1 MLLAAEHIEKNYGM
15 KRLIR
20 DASLYLDTGDKVGI
34 IGINGTGKSTLL
46 RVLARVEEPDSGTV
60 QVFPNVQVS
69 YMPQNPDMDADATVL
84 EQVFRDL
91 PSEYRTVADYEA
103 RTMLTRLGLNDHD
116 QKIGTLSGG
125 QRKRVALAS
134 ALIHPSDL
142 LILDEPTNHLDMEM
156 AAWLEDYLMRF
167 HGGLIL
173 ITHDRYFL
181 DRVVNRIVELEDG
194 VLYSYE
200 ANYARYLEL
209 KAERLEMEQ
218 AGERKRQAILRRE
231 YQWIMRGARAR
242 GTKSRDRIERYETL
256 RDQDAPVER
265 ERVQMSAL
273 SGRLGRKTIEL
284 DHVTKAY
291 GDQTVISDFSY
302 ILSRDDRIGVVGVNG
317 AGKTTLLNLIA
328 GRVQPDSGTVETGQ
342 TVRLGVFSQEGRE
355 LDPNARVIDWIR
367 DISNRIET
375 PEGTFTA
382 SQMLEKFLFSGDL
395 QHQFIGKLSGGEKRR
410 LYLLSVLMEAPN
422 VLLLDEPTN
431 DLDVETLT
439 ILEDY
444 LESFPGIVLAV
455 SHDRYFLDK
464 IAHSIFEVCRG
475 GEVRQYTGNFSDY
488 LDKRVPAEKAERV
501 KTEKTE
507 KAQKPVNKP
516 QKLKFSFNEQ
526 REFDHIDEELE
537 QLAAKIETCEQQIA
551 GAANDYVK
559 LQELLAQKEELERQQ
574 EYKMERWVYLNEL
587 AEKIAAQNYSNF
599 QN

>member
-46 RVLARVEEPDSGTV
+46 RVLARAEEPDSGTV

-91 PSEYRTVADYEA
+91 PSEYRTVAEYEA

-156 AAWLEDYLMRF
+156 AAWLEDYLIRF

-242 GTKSRDRIERYETL
+242 GTKSRDRIERYEAL

-507 KAQKPVNKP
+507 KAQKPANKP

-537 QLAAKIETCEQQIA
+537 QLAAKIETCEQQIT

-587 AEKIAAQNYSNF
+587 AEKIAAQNEKV
-599 QN
+599 

>member
-46 RVLARVEEPDSGTV
+46 RVLARAEEPDSGTV
-60 QVFPNVQVS
+60 QVFPNVQVL

-91 PSEYRTVADYEA
+91 PSEYRTVAEYEA

-156 AAWLEDYLMRF
+156 AAWLEDYLIRF

-242 GTKSRDRIERYETL
+242 GTKSRDRIERYEAL
-256 RDQDAPVER
+256 RDQDAPIER

-355 LDPNARVIDWIR
+355 IDPNARVIDWIR

-444 LESFPGIVLAV
+444 LETFPGIVLAV

-587 AEKIAAQNYSNF
+587 AEKIAAQNEKA
-599 QN
+599 

>member
-91 PSEYRTVADYEA
+91 PSEYRTVAEYEA

-507 KAQKPVNKP
+507 KAQKPANKP

-587 AEKIAAQNYSNF
+587 AEKIAAQN
-599 QN
+599 

>member
-507 KAQKPVNKP
+507 KAQKPANKP

-587 AEKIAAQNYSNF
+587 AEKIAAQN
-599 QN
+599 

>member
-46 RVLARVEEPDSGTV
+46 RVLARAEEPDSGTV

-91 PSEYRTVADYEA
+91 PSEYRTVAEYEA

-156 AAWLEDYLMRF
+156 AAWLEDYLIRF

-242 GTKSRDRIERYETL
+242 GTKSRDRIERYEAL

-444 LESFPGIVLAV
+444 LETFPGIVLAV

-488 LDKRVPAEKAERV
+488 LDKRAPAEKAERV

-507 KAQKPVNKP
+507 KAQKPANKP

-537 QLAAKIETCEQQIA
+537 QLAAKIETCEQQIT

-587 AEKIAAQNYSNF
+587 AEKIAAQNEKA
-599 QN
+599 

>member
-91 PSEYRTVADYEA
+91 PSEYRTVAEYEA

-507 KAQKPVNKP
+507 KAQKPANKP

-551 GAANDYVK
+551 GAADDYVK

-587 AEKIAAQNYSNF
+587 AEKIAAQN
-599 QN
+599 

>member
-91 PSEYRTVADYEA
+91 PSEYRTVAEYEA

-218 AGERKRQAILRRE
+218 AGERKRQTILRRE

-444 LESFPGIVLAV
+444 LETFPGIVLAV

-507 KAQKPVNKP
+507 KAQKPANKP

-587 AEKIAAQNYSNF
+587 AEKIAAQNEKA
-599 QN
+599 

>member
-46 RVLARVEEPDSGTV
+46 RVLARAEEPDSGTV

-91 PSEYRTVADYEA
+91 PSEYRTVAEYEA

-156 AAWLEDYLMRF
+156 AAWLEDYLIRF

-242 GTKSRDRIERYETL
+242 GTKSRDRIERYEAL

-291 GDQTVISDFSY
+291 GGQTVISDFSY

-444 LESFPGIVLAV
+444 LETFPGIVLAV

-488 LDKRVPAEKAERV
+488 LDKRVPVEKAERV

-551 GAANDYVK
+551 DAANDYVK

-587 AEKIAAQNYSNF
+587 AEKIAAQNEKV
-599 QN
+599 

>member
-46 RVLARVEEPDSGTV
+46 RVLARAEEPDSGTV

-91 PSEYRTVADYEA
+91 PSEYRTVAEYEA

-156 AAWLEDYLMRF
+156 AAWLEDYLIRF

-242 GTKSRDRIERYETL
+242 GTKSRDRIERYEAL

-291 GDQTVISDFSY
+291 GGQTVISDFSY

-444 LESFPGIVLAV
+444 LETFPGIVLAV

-475 GEVRQYTGNFSDY
+475 EVRQYTGNFSDY
-488 LDKRVPAEKAERV
+488 LDKRVPAEKAERI

-537 QLAAKIETCEQQIA
+537 HLAAKIETCEQQIA

-587 AEKIAAQNYSNF
+587 AEKIAAQNEKA
-599 QN
+599 

>member
-1 MLLAAEHIEKNYGM
+1 M
-15 KRLIR
+15 
-20 DASLYLDTGDKVGI
+20 
-34 IGINGTGKSTLL
+34 
-46 RVLARVEEPDSGTV
+46 
-60 QVFPNVQVS
+60 
-69 YMPQNPDMDADATVL
+69 
-84 EQVFRDL
+84 
-91 PSEYRTVADYEA
+91 
-103 RTMLTRLGLNDHD
+103 
-116 QKIGTLSGG
+116 
-125 QRKRVALAS
+125 
-134 ALIHPSDL
+134 
-142 LILDEPTNHLDMEM
+142 
-156 AAWLEDYLMRF
+156 
-167 HGGLIL
+167 
-173 ITHDRYFL
+173 
-181 DRVVNRIVELEDG
+181 
-194 VLYSYE
+194 
-200 ANYARYLEL
+200 
-209 KAERLEMEQ
+209 
-218 AGERKRQAILRRE
+218 
-231 YQWIMRGARAR
+231 
-242 GTKSRDRIERYETL
+242 
-256 RDQDAPVER
+256 
-265 ERVQMSAL
+265 
-273 SGRLGRKTIEL
+273 
-284 DHVTKAY
+284 
-291 GDQTVISDFSY
+291 ISDFSY

-507 KAQKPVNKP
+507 KAQKPANKP

-551 GAANDYVK
+551 GAADDYVK

-587 AEKIAAQNYSNF
+587 AEKIAAQN
-599 QN
+599 

>member
-46 RVLARVEEPDSGTV
+46 RVLARAEEPDSGTV

-91 PSEYRTVADYEA
+91 PSEYRTVAEYEA

-156 AAWLEDYLMRF
+156 AAWLEDYLIRF

-242 GTKSRDRIERYETL
+242 GTKSRDRIERYEAL

-291 GDQTVISDFSY
+291 GGQTVISDFSY

-342 TVRLGVFSQEGRE
+342 TVRLGVFSQ
-355 LDPNARVIDWIR
+355 
-367 DISNRIET
+367 
-375 PEGTFTA
+375 EGTFTA

-444 LESFPGIVLAV
+444 LETFPGIVLAV

-587 AEKIAAQNYSNF
+587 AEKIAAQNEKA
-599 QN
+599 

>member
-91 PSEYRTVADYEA
+91 PSEYRTVAEYEA

-218 AGERKRQAILRRE
+218 AGERKRQTILRRE

-342 TVRLGVFSQEGRE
+342 TVRLGIFSQEGRE

-587 AEKIAAQNYSNF
+587 AEKIAAQN
-599 QN
+599 

>member
-46 RVLARVEEPDSGTV
+46 RVLARAEEPDSGTV

-69 YMPQNPDMDADATVL
+69 YMPQNPDMDADTTVL

-91 PSEYRTVADYEA
+91 PSEYRTVAAYEA

-156 AAWLEDYLMRF
+156 AAWLEDYLIRF
-167 HGGLIL
+167 HGALIL

-242 GTKSRDRIERYETL
+242 GTKSRDRIERYEAL

-291 GDQTVISDFSY
+291 GGQTVISDFSY

-444 LESFPGIVLAV
+444 LETFPGIVLAV

-587 AEKIAAQNYSNF
+587 AEKIAAQNEKA
-599 QN
+599 

>member
-46 RVLARVEEPDSGTV
+46 RVLARAEEPDSGTV

-91 PSEYRTVADYEA
+91 PSEYRTVAEYEA

-156 AAWLEDYLMRF
+156 AAWLEDYLIRF

-242 GTKSRDRIERYETL
+242 GTKSRDRIERYEAL

-284 DHVTKAY
+284 DHVTKVY
-291 GDQTVISDFSY
+291 GGQTVISDFSY

-328 GRVQPDSGTVETGQ
+328 GRIQPDSGTVETGK

-507 KAQKPVNKP
+507 KAQKPANKP

-587 AEKIAAQNYSNF
+587 AEKIAAQNEKA
-599 QN
+599 

>member
-46 RVLARVEEPDSGTV
+46 RVLARAEEPDSGTV

-91 PSEYRTVADYEA
+91 PSEYRTVAEYEA

-156 AAWLEDYLMRF
+156 AAWLEDYLIRF

-242 GTKSRDRIERYETL
+242 GTKSRDRIERYEAL

-291 GDQTVISDFSY
+291 GGQTVISDFSY

-444 LESFPGIVLAV
+444 LETFPGIVLAV

-501 KTEKTE
+501 KTEKAE

-537 QLAAKIETCEQQIA
+537 QLAVKIETCEQQIA

-587 AEKIAAQNYSNF
+587 AEKIAAQNEKV
-599 QN
+599 

>member
-91 PSEYRTVADYEA
+91 PSEYRTVAEYEA

-218 AGERKRQAILRRE
+218 AGERKRQTILRRE

-587 AEKIAAQNYSNF
+587 AEKIAAQN
-599 QN
+599 

>member
-91 PSEYRTVADYEA
+91 PSEYRTVAEYEA

-355 LDPNARVIDWIR
+355 LAPNARVIDWIR

-507 KAQKPVNKP
+507 KAQKPANKP

-551 GAANDYVK
+551 GAADDYVK

-587 AEKIAAQNYSNF
+587 AEKIAAQN
-599 QN
+599 

>member
-46 RVLARVEEPDSGTV
+46 RVLARAEEPDSGTV

-91 PSEYRTVADYEA
+91 PSEYRTVAEYEA

-156 AAWLEDYLMRF
+156 AAWLEDYLIRF

-291 GDQTVISDFSY
+291 GGQTVISDFSY

-444 LESFPGIVLAV
+444 LESFSGIVLAV

-488 LDKRVPAEKAERV
+488 LDKRVPTEKAERI

-507 KAQKPVNKP
+507 KAQKPANKP

-587 AEKIAAQNYSNF
+587 AEKIAAQNEKA
-599 QN
+599 